1 MVEIAPTLPT
11 EGVQARG
18 VVTNW
23 VIKGVRTLG
32 VDLSESSALLV
43 ATKVDA
49 HCVPAPGLFR

>member
-1 MVEIAPTLPT
+1 MVEIAPTLPI

-23 VIKGVRTLG
+23 VIKGVRILG

-43 ATKVDA
+43 ATKADA